1 MIGDLIAFL
10 IDIFVFGEPPGR
22 AGFMAI
28 GSILGGFLG
37 GLAGSIGGPP
47 GALIGGIIGG
57 IGGDLL
63 GGAFYDLLFR
73 GGGTDFGERAPKSV
87 LRSGVKAG
95 LATGGYATMG
105 KYMLGEQGK
114 EFVMDADSTKSID
127 RKAPGFLMALNKAS
141 AAEVSDVLNSY
152 ASYEGTAGR
161 ERLVPVPIPPKED
174 VGAQNIMIVGS
185 TSKSALSPF
194 SQHYMRG

>member
-1 MIGDLIAFL
+1 M
-10 IDIFVFGEPPGR
+10 
-22 AGFMAI
+22 
-28 GSILGGFLG
+28 
-37 GLAGSIGGPP
+37 
-47 GALIGGIIGG
+47 
-57 IGGDLL
+57 
-63 GGAFYDLLFR
+63 
-73 GGGTDFGERAPKSV
+73 
-87 LRSGVKAG
+87 KAG